1 MRRRYSINR
10 NELLIK
16 VIIFLIVA
24 AIFGVSIIF
33 SAKIENLLG
42 LNKTATSGNYSEVE
56 VVKNNDLV
64 LHYIDVGQA
73 DCTFIELP
81 DKTTMLIDAGDTGTK
96 AKVSEYISSLG
107 YNTINYF
114 VVTHSDQDHVGG
126 ASQIL
131 DDFYVQN
138 IYRPFAFAG
147 SFKIDTET
155 GKPKEG
161 NITTFECNNTYED
174 LYSVYNSLSGTDDN
188 IRSLPRIATKAYTS
202 FIEKSYS
209 EKYDNNTKEASV
221 TVNYDGL
228 EINSTKES
236 DGVYFSIKWYAPL
249 KVGNVNLSSYT
260 TKTKGFITKG
270 YDTPGAK
277 STATGKNAISPVIKI
292 EYDSNKFL
300 FTGDIYDTAEE
311 EVVDSLTT
319 SEKQELSNIDVYQAG
334 HHGAKNS
341 NTQKL
346 LNIIQPTY
354 TVVSCGDKNEYGHPS
369 DEFLERL
376 ASLTH
381 TVTDYLLVTHNQGTI
396 MFGVSKGGNIVYAAN
411 VLVNQNVF
419 VIRWWHIAGGIIVVS
434 AVLIFG
440 IRLPK
445 QSKKRK

>member
-1 MRRRYSINR
+1 MQRKYSINK
-10 NELLIK
+10 NELLVK
-16 VIIFLIVA
+16 FVIFMLIAVV
-24 AIFGVSIIF
+24 FGVSILF

-81 DKTTMLIDAGDTGTK
+81 DETTMLIDAGDTGTK
-96 AKVSEYISSLG
+96 TKVSEYISSLG
-107 YNTINYF
+107 YTSITYF

-126 ASQIL
+126 ASQVL
-131 DDFYVQN
+131 DDFEVEY

-147 SFKIDTET
+147 SFAVDAET
-155 GKPKEG
+155 GKTKEG
-161 NITTFECNNTYED
+161 NINTFICNNTYED
-174 LYSVYNSLSGTDDN
+174 LYSVYSALSADN
-188 IRSLPRIATKAYTS
+188 DNVRSLPRIATKAYTS

-209 EKYDNNTKEASV
+209 EKYNNNTDSAEV

-228 EINSTKES
+228 EITSTKS
-236 DGVYFSIKWYAPL
+236 GVEFSIKWYAPL
-249 KVGNVNLSSYT
+249 VASGNSNLINYT
-260 TKTKGFITKG
+260 TKTKGYITKG

-292 EYDSNKFL
+292 EYDNNKFL

-311 EVVDSLTT
+311 EVVSSLTT
-319 SEKQELSNIDVYQAG
+319 AERQELSNISVYQAG

-341 NTQKL
+341 NTQNL

-354 TVVSCGDKNEYGHPS
+354 TVVSCGDKKEYGHPS

-376 ASLTH
+376 ASLSH
-381 TVTDYLLVTHNQGTI
+381 SVTDYLLVTHDQGTI
-396 MFGVSKGGNIVYAAN
+396 MFGVSKGGNLVYAAN

-419 VIRWWHIAGGIIVVS
+419 VIKWWHIAGGIIVLS
-434 AVLIFG
+434 AVIIFG
-440 IRLPK
+440 IKIPK
-445 QSKKRK
+445 TVKKRK